1 MKVEKRF
8 TPAQAEMIE
17 QLAEENPDALMA
29 DGFEKAF
36 LGIYRRFSHPPLAAY
51 SYEECIQVLM
61 ERDKMPY
68 EGAVEFFDFNVIGSW
83 MGEGTPVFV
92 QTRPAGS

>member
-1 MKVEKRF
+1 MKANNSF
-8 TPAQAEMIE
+8 TPAQAEMIDH
-17 QLAEENPDALMA
+17 LREENPEALMA
-29 DGFEKAF
+29 DGFEAAF

-51 SYEECIQVLM
+51 SYEKCIQVLM

-92 QTRPAGS
+92 QTWPAGS